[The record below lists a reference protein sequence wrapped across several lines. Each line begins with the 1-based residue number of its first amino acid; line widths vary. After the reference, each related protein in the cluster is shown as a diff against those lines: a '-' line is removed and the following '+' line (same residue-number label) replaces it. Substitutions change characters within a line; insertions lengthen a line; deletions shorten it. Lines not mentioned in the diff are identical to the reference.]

1 MTDTPTVE
9 PTKADSLSIRDN
21 RTGREY
27 DIPITDGTIRAA
39 DLKPRIRQHGLVPQC
54 HHLH

>member
-9 PTKADSLSIRDN
+9 PTTADSLSIRDN

-27 DIPITDGTIRAA
+27 EIPITDGTIRAA
-39 DLKPRIRQHGLVPQC
+39 DLKQVGVKGQPGLG
-54 HHLH
+54 L